1 MQACQVNEDRQDETV
16 KRHKGQHRQPQGQ
29 LYKEEHD
36 QRDRHHEREE
46 GLQLWQYQDIEGHQA
61 LREFLKYKPFPL
73 KENLDKSLVPARTL
87 FNKLFDGVRSLF
99 AGDKLIIVDDA
110 HTGVRYAQA
119 NPQVGVFRQTCLV
132 PAAHLLHQVAPHK
145 DRVASERRHPQARK
159 KVQGRLEPEEVFQHI
174 EEAEPLSIVVHELHT
189 TLYYVYL
196 LIEHGSVDDIQDV
209 GVRLILGIEDGHH
222 VAARYL

>member
-1 MQACQVNEDRQDETV
+1 MTRTRACAML
-16 KRHKGQHRQPQGQ
+16 KRIPRSASSVRHVSSQP
-29 LYKEEHD
+29 
-36 QRDRHHEREE
+36 
-46 GLQLWQYQDIEGHQA
+46 
-61 LREFLKYKPFPL
+61 P
-73 KENLDKSLVPARTL
+73 
-87 FNKLFDGVRSLF
+87 
-99 AGDKLIIVDDA
+99 
-110 HTGVRYAQA
+110 
-119 NPQVGVFRQTCLV
+119 
-132 PAAHLLHQVAPHK
+132 
-145 DRVASERRHPQARK
+145 K